1 MSDPKQRLDHGSK
14 FPYDAGSNFWEGD
27 GNSTPPQALDW
38 AHAAA
43 RGILADLLDRR
54 GVQRL
59 RPGVLLL
66 DVFDGAADVY
76 GNIGGGLG
84 VSHGWLR

>member
-54 GVQRL
+54 GVKYAL
-59 RPGVLLL
+59 EEVDH
-66 DVFDGAADVY
+66 DVRVEMVESLANIIREAAP
-76 GNIGGGLG
+76 
-84 VSHGWLR
+84 